1 MSIVDPEIIKKWEK
15 ELFSSILTSIDMHK
29 INKLFA
35 ENYSLKLLEKPEFTN
50 GEIVVHQ
57 NQIAYKLG
65 FCTMVS
71 FSLLLDKLGSFKGFT
86 TLDDT
91 FLLDAGRNDSDNHI
105 VDFEIIRIK
114 ETEFLY
120 TIAANISNRSISE
133 LFYKLYKLK
142 VSGDIIYKHGDTVVF
157 NGHVT
162 YQLAFEVEV
171 NFSLFIDK
179 NGKYIVA
186 LQEIDGENSTTEEI
200 MEEKITQSDSES
212 LDNFLES

>member
-1 MSIVDPEIIKKWEK
+1 MSEYQNYLPEKVLLKQEIYALRKQ
-15 ELFSSILTSIDMHK
+15 IDMK
-29 INKLFA
+29 KTLIK
-35 ENYSLKLLEKPEFTN
+35 YSLKLLEKPEFTN

-86 TLDDT
+86 ALDDT

-133 LFYKLYKLK
+133 LFYKLYKWYARL
-142 VSGDIIYKHGDTVVF
+142 
-157 NGHVT
+157 
-162 YQLAFEVEV
+162 
-171 NFSLFIDK
+171 
-179 NGKYIVA
+179 
-186 LQEIDGENSTTEEI
+186 
-200 MEEKITQSDSES
+200 
-212 LDNFLES
+212 